1 MWSLVFNGIQ
11 FATDSMSSD
20 LLSIVAAEFI
30 VAIAIAGAYIAA
42 GYCCSIVVII
52 VNPIGKSD
60 LLLQNRKSGT

>member
-1 MWSLVFNGIQ
+1 
-11 FATDSMSSD
+11 MSSD